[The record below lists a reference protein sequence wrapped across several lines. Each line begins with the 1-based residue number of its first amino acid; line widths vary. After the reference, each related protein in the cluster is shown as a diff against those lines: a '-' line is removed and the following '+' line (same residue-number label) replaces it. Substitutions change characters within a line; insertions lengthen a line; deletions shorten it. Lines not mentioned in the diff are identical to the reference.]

1 MSTMMKTKVGISLV
15 IHRLMLRLPLQ
26 RVQVRSLIRE
36 LAAKKPNH
44 KTSNIVNKFNND
56 FKNGPHP
63 KKKKNLEGKSR
74 SSTEGKEC
82 WGELL
87 LHLNRDGD

>member
-1 MSTMMKTKVGISLV
+1 MKTKVGISLV
-15 IHRLMLRLPLQ
+15 IHGLMLRLPLQ

-63 KKKKNLEGKSR
+63 KKKKILKEKAEVVQKER
-74 SSTEGKEC
+74 SA
-82 WGELL
+82 GESCCSI
-87 LHLNRDGD
+87 